1 MLPDLCALLIR
12 TPSVADVLRQL
23 EQAAV
28 CTQTSCF
35 ADVDDLAPVAAPTAA
50 TSATAGYLPALLAF
64 VLLLA
69 YAAPPLR
76 AAVGD
81 KTPPPSARRGADA
94 DGDDGSAVN

>member
-1 MLPDLCALLIR
+1 MFPDICTLLIR

-35 ADVDDLAPVAAPTAA
+35 ADVDDLVPNAAPPDA
-50 TSATAGYLPALLAF
+50 TSATAGYMPVLLAF

-81 KTPPPSARRGADA
+81 KTPAPSARRGA